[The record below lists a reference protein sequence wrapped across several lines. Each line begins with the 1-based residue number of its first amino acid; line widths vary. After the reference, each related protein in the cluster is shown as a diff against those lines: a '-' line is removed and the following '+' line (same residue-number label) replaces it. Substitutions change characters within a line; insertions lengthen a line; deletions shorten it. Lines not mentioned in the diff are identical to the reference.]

1 MKKVFKWLGI
11 IVLLLVMLIV
21 GGISYVN
28 YALPNVG
35 DAKDIKIQAT
45 PERIARGEYLA
56 TSVAVCM
63 DCHSTRD
70 WTKFSGPITPGTL
83 GRGGDAF
90 DKNLGF
96 PGNFYAANI
105 TPHALKDWTDG
116 ELFRAITTGVKKDG
130 SAIFPV
136 MPYHYYGLSDTD
148 DIYSIIAYIRTLPE
162 QANDVFESKP
172 DFPFSIIMHTIPHKG
187 TSHSKPSQS
196 DSVAYGG
203 YLVTMA
209 ACVECHTKVDDKMK
223 LVAGTEFG
231 GGREFNLP
239 AGTLR
244 TPNITMHASG
254 IGAWDRQT
262 FISRFKTYS
271 DSNYHSPE
279 LAMTDFN
286 TIMPWTMYGR
296 MTEADLSS
304 IYQYL
309 KTIKPIDNKVEK
321 FTPKPHKV
329 AAK

>member
-1 MKKVFKWLGI
+1 MKKVFKWLGM
-11 IVLLLVMLIV
+11 IVLLLIILII

-35 DAKDIKIQAT
+35 EPKDVKVQAT
-45 PERIARGEYLA
+45 PQRVQRGEYLA
-56 TSVAVCM
+56 NNVAVCM

-70 WTKFSGPITPGTL
+70 WTKFSGPLTPGTL
-83 GRGGDAF
+83 GKGGDVF

-96 PGNFYAANI
+96 PGTFYARNI
-105 TPHALKDWTDG
+105 TPYNLKNWTDG
-116 ELFRAITTGVKKDG
+116 EIFRAITTGVKKDG

-136 MPYHYYGLSDTD
+136 MPYHYYGLCDTD

-162 QANDVFESKP
+162 VKSDVPESEP

-187 TSHSKPSQS
+187 EPRTRPAAS

-209 ACVECHTKVDDKMK
+209 GCVECHTKVDDKMK

-231 GGREFNLP
+231 GGREFNMP
-239 AGTLR
+239 SGMLR
-244 TPNITMHASG
+244 TPNITFDPTG
-254 IGAWDRQT
+254 IGAWDKET
-262 FISRFKTYS
+262 FIRRFNTYT

-309 KTIKPIDNKVEK
+309 KTIKPISNKVEK
-321 FTPKPHKV
+321 FTPKAQLASK
-329 AAK
+329 

>member
-1 MKKVFKWLGI
+1 MHF
-11 IVLLLVMLIV
+11 
-21 GGISYVN
+21 
-28 YALPNVG
+28 NV
-35 DAKDIKIQAT
+35 KIEAT
-45 PERIARGEYLA
+45 PERIQRGEYLA
-56 TSVAVCM
+56 NSVAVCM

-83 GRGGDAF
+83 GKGGDIF
-90 DKNLGF
+90 DKNLGV
-96 PGNFYAANI
+96 PGTFYARNI
-105 TPHALKDWTDG
+105 TPYNLKNWTDG
-116 ELFRAITTGVKKDG
+116 EIFRAITTGVNKNGD
-130 SAIFPV
+130 AIFPV
-136 MPYHYYGLSDTD
+136 MPYHYYGLCDTE

-162 QANDVFESKP
+162 QKNDIPQSTP
-172 DFPFSIIMHTIPHKG
+172 DFPFSVIMHTIPHKA
-187 TSHSKPSQS
+187 TPRSKPSAS

-209 ACVECHTKVDDKMK
+209 GCVECHTKVDEKMQ

-244 TPNITMHASG
+244 TPNITFHTSG
-254 IGAWDRQT
+254 IGSWNREI
-262 FISRFKTYS
+262 FISRFKTYA

-279 LAMTDFN
+279 LVMTDFN

-321 FTPKPHKV
+321 FTPKAQKLV
-329 AAK
+329 SK